1 MIYFLTMNDRF
12 RDVPFIWP
20 VNLLRLN
27 TLAHDVTSALMLRV
41 LEARAKRDVIESG
54 AAESI
59 DEGRFPKGTY
69 EYGLQLGAIVGM
81 KYPDI
86 VTARHAF
93 EDSIDH
99 GIVQFL
105 STRGLS
111 ILRKD
116 LGALSGII
124 GGVDIF
130 GSPEH
135 WH

>member
-1 MIYFLTMNDRF
+1 MNDRF

-20 VNLLRLN
+20 VDPRRLN
-27 TLAHDVTSALMLRV
+27 TLARDVTSALMLRMV
-41 LEARAKRDVIESG
+41 EAKAERDVIESG

-81 KYPDI
+81 KYPDT
-86 VTARHAF
+86 VAARYAF

-111 ILRKD
+111 NLKED
-116 LGALSGII
+116 LGALKGLI
-124 GGVDIF
+124 GGIGIF
-130 GSPEH
+130 GPPER